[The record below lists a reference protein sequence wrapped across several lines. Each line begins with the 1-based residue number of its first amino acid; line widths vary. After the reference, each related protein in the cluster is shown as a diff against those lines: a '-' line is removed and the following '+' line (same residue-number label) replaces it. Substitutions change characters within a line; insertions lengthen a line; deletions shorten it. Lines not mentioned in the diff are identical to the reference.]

1 MRILRAAT
9 KTQCSQTLKKKKNV
23 PGPFGEKEGKER
35 SDASLP
41 WKIRKGNLW
50 FKIKAAEQKPC
61 GATVVESSSA
71 ALLPLQ
77 RKPVELAPRLV

>member
-1 MRILRAAT
+1 MLQLRLSAA
-9 KTQCSQTLKKKKNV
+9 KHLKKKRMSQVHLGRRK
-23 PGPFGEKEGKER
+23 GKKEA
-35 SDASLP
+35 DASLP